1 MKWLFT
7 GMCTLLGND
16 ILITTLSSF
25 TNKQSYAI
33 QEINLFE
40 TRSHITSEWNMI
52 VFVTDIS
59 KTYAEVI
66 IRVKAKRIISHLHVL
81 LILLDVKHVNNK
93 KYFIAV
99 TFLYSTDVK
108 FEHGLSLTN
117 FIHHLKQRNIKD

>member
-1 MKWLFT
+1 
-7 GMCTLLGND
+7 MCTLLGND

-25 TNKQSYAI
+25 TNKRSYAI

-40 TRSHITSEWNMI
+40 TRSHIISEWNMI

-66 IRVKAKRIISHLHVL
+66 IRVKAKRIISHLHVV
-81 LILLDVKHVNNK
+81 LILLDNVNNK

>member
-1 MKWLFT
+1 
-7 GMCTLLGND
+7 MCTLLGND

-25 TNKQSYAI
+25 TNKQRYAI

-40 TRSHITSEWNMI
+40 TRSHIISEWNMI

-66 IRVKAKRIISHLHVL
+66 IRVKAKRIISHLHVV